1 MPFIRRWAVKEDGL
15 ILIDSAKGTR
25 TIRPEDVI
33 G

>member
-1 MPFIRRWAVKEDGL
+1 MQFIRRWAVKEDGL
-15 ILIDSAKGTR
+15 ILIDSVKGAR